1 MFYYAIKILI
11 TLVLIIAVAEIA
23 KRSTL
28 IGGLVASVP
37 LVSVL
42 ALVWLYVDTQDT
54 ARVAQMASSI
64 LWLVLPSL
72 TLFISLPVL
81 LNYGVNSWISLV
93 SSLAIM
99 IICYLLMLLILSQ
112 SGPRSLGR

>member
-1 MFYYAIKILI
+1 MFYFALKTLTTLI
-11 TLVLIIAVAEIA
+11 LIIAAAEIA

-42 ALVWLYVDTQDT
+42 AMVWLYVDTQDT
-54 ARVAQMASSI
+54 ARVALLARSI

-72 TLFISLPVL
+72 SLFISLPVFL
-81 LNYGVNSWISLV
+81 SHGINFWISLG
-93 SSLAIM
+93 SSLTVM
-99 IICYLLMLLILSQ
+99 IVCYLLMLLV
-112 SGPRSLGR
+112 LGQTGFGAHRH